1 MHQHK
6 NTAFMQQEVNAE
18 NLTLVLFYL
27 ELFTKAQTSISI
39 CMQETLCSCIE
50 VLQLSK
56 LLLNLPGRES
66 SLYLHE
72 QVDTKNKC

>member
-6 NTAFMQQEVNAE
+6 NSVFMQPEVSAG

-27 ELFTKAQTSISI
+27 DFFTKAQTSISI
-39 CMQETLCSCIE
+39 CMQETLYSCSE
-50 VLQLSK
+50 VLQFST

-66 SLYLHE
+66 SL
-72 QVDTKNKC
+72 